1 MTTDVLLYTTNWC
14 PFCRR
19 AKALLKEKGV
29 RWKELDIEA
38 DPAHRQ
44 AMAEASGRSSVP
56 QIFINGT
63 LIGGSDELFALDVRG
78 ELDKLRTQPACH
90 LRRCGLGQPAREP
103 SPVDEYKRR
112 VRWSQPSGKTLLSPQ
127 ATKQSSSREITTSHR
142 QEST

>member
-1 MTTDVLLYTTNWC
+1 MYCCTPRIGTVAAAEQGA
-14 PFCRR
+14 PQG
-19 AKALLKEKGV
+19 KGV

-78 ELDKLRTQPACH
+78 ELDKLLGRNPPA
-90 LRRCGLGQPAREP
+90 
-103 SPVDEYKRR
+103 
-112 VRWSQPSGKTLLSPQ
+112 T
-127 ATKQSSSREITTSHR
+127 
-142 QEST
+142 

>member
-1 MTTDVLLYTTNWC
+1 MLVEHIRTTDSAGTFKLSLMSSQVS
-14 PFCRR
+14 R

-78 ELDKLRTQPACH
+78 ELDKLLGRNPPA
-90 LRRCGLGQPAREP
+90 
-103 SPVDEYKRR
+103 
-112 VRWSQPSGKTLLSPQ
+112 T
-127 ATKQSSSREITTSHR
+127 
-142 QEST
+142 

>member
-1 MTTDVLLYTTNWC
+1 MKPEVLIYTTSWC

-56 QIFINGT
+56 QIFINET
-63 LIGGSDELFALDVRG
+63 HVGGSDDLAALDADG
-78 ELDKLRTQPACH
+78 SLDKLLAGQTPAN
-90 LRRCGLGQPAREP
+90 
-103 SPVDEYKRR
+103 
-112 VRWSQPSGKTLLSPQ
+112 
-127 ATKQSSSREITTSHR
+127 
-142 QEST
+142 

>member
-44 AMAEASGRSSVP
+44 AMAEASGRATRAALAAFSAS
-56 QIFINGT
+56 FF
-63 LIGGSDELFALDVRG
+63 SWAFAS
-78 ELDKLRTQPACH
+78 AF
-90 LRRCGLGQPAREP
+90 
-103 SPVDEYKRR
+103 S
-112 VRWSQPSGKTLLSPQ
+112 
-127 ATKQSSSREITTSHR
+127 
-142 QEST
+142 

>member
-63 LIGGSDELFALDVRG
+63 LIGGYDELFALDVRG
-78 ELDKLRTQPACH
+78 ELDKLLGRNPPA
-90 LRRCGLGQPAREP
+90 
-103 SPVDEYKRR
+103 
-112 VRWSQPSGKTLLSPQ
+112 T
-127 ATKQSSSREITTSHR
+127 
-142 QEST
+142 